1 MWKETGWLVTCK
13 HHIYIVLILSFKDS
27 PDWLRVT
34 ERNWFTILKHR
45 LAYKPVHKVRRD
57 ILPPENWPKATARN
71 KLRAVCAHFL
81 HGHKFFIRLGG
92 MACLNVLQALQFS
105 FLSWHFVYFQHHW
118 KISQRCSLQLQG
130 HKHSWWLLLTFCNT
144 PQLWILSSTSFR
156 IPGCKTWVWTADQV
170 FSVPFSVAKS
180 PQQWRTR
187 PGGPSK
193 VSIPTTNNTVN
204 ENSGIFKIK
213 LFLISKVHYWCISTE
228 NTYAVLDMYT
238 CRVLP
243 MYIHMYRQYL
253 HLVVGCCFFFAQ
265 YWQFGSIY
273 SVGYCNYFRY
283 FINIE
288 ERFIFEVQHYV
299 VWK

>member
-1 MWKETGWLVTCK
+1 M
-13 HHIYIVLILSFKDS
+13 
-27 PDWLRVT
+27 
-34 ERNWFTILKHR
+34 
-45 LAYKPVHKVRRD
+45 
-57 ILPPENWPKATARN
+57 
-71 KLRAVCAHFL
+71 RAVCAHFL

-228 NTYAVLDMYT
+228 NTYAVLDVEFCICIYT
-238 CRVLP
+238 CTDSI
-243 MYIHMYRQYL
+243 YIWL
-253 HLVVGCCFFFAQ
+253 LVVVFFLHNIDNLEV
-265 YWQFGSIY
+265 YILWDTVIIFGISLT
-273 SVGYCNYFRY
+273 
-283 FINIE
+283 
-288 ERFIFEVQHYV
+288 
-299 VWK
+299 